1 MEATLTLDNKLY
13 QAYETIAEEN
23 NISVSDAMSEG
34 LRLLRLHLREMGKS
48 PTRKRL
54 ECRVEELR
62 SLPYNW
68 DCAGAPA
75 ISRMACNE
83 TSNVLA
89 ACSDEM
95 LQGLAIFPNVN
106 GNVLMQWKT
115 PKGDACL
122 SILADR
128 MVYDVSCGGEEKDGI
143 LPLSEIRLFLD
154 ILKNIA

>member
-1 MEATLTLDNKLY
+1 MTLDNKLY

-23 NISVSDAMSEG
+23 NISVADAMREG
-34 LRLLRLHLREMGKS
+34 LRLLSLHFRKTAKS
-48 PTRKRL
+48 PTRRRL
-54 ECRVEELR
+54 EGRVDELR
-62 SLPYNW
+62 SLPSNW

-75 ISRMACNE
+75 ISRLACNE
-83 TSNVLA
+83 TLGVLA
-89 ACSDEM
+89 ACSDE
-95 LQGLAIFPNVN
+95 LLRGLAIFPNVN
-106 GNVLMQWKT
+106 GYVLMQWKT

-143 LPLSEIRLFLD
+143 LPLSEIHEFLD